1 MKKNILLFVLIF
13 CYAIVFAQ
21 NDSTNFHPAIF
32 DRIAKSTSEFQ
43 LDTTEVPADKITKK
57 IIELRKLRGG
67 FNINEA
73 IDFKLQEDKQK
84 GEVPAAEMEKLTS
97 FFRTGAGKRWLD
109 NAVIW
114 IYRRHF
120 TYNELNDLVKFYKTP
135 GGRKMATDFPLIMME
150 SLRASEMIKEAYE
163 QQQKSHAPKP

>member
-1 MKKNILLFVLIF
+1 P
-13 CYAIVFAQ
+13 
-21 NDSTNFHPAIF
+21 NDKT
-32 DRIAKSTSEFQ
+32 
-43 LDTTEVPADKITKK
+43 TKK

-84 GEVPAAEMEKLTS
+84 GDVPAAEMEKVVA
-97 FFRTGAGKRWLD
+97 FFKGTGKQWLD

-135 GGRKMATDFPLIMME
+135 GGRKMATDFPLIMMQ

-163 QQQKSHAPKP
+163 QQQKSHAPNL